1 MSFDQ
6 NWLVDRLVLLV
17 SLWLSLSIHECAH
30 AWAAWK
36 LGDDTAEKLGRLTLN
51 PLAHLDPI
59 GTVLLPL
66 LGVPFGWAKPV
77 PVQPHRFTRRVTMRT
92 GMMLTAI
99 AGPVSNLVLAAV
111 SIVLLAMLIRFRP
124 GTVETQQA
132 LFTLLRTMI
141 FLNVILATFNAI
153 PIPPLDGSR
162 VADALMPEALR
173 PGWENFCRLGPIA
186 LVAVIVLP
194 MATGISLF
202 RWPLA
207 ATGYV
212 VQQVVTLLG
221 G

>member
-162 VADALMPEALR
+162 VADALMPEAMR

-194 MATGISLF
+194 MATEISLF